1 MYYRLSV
8 LKTSSGCLF
17 ASNAV
22 YLSVFKSNT
31 WRR

>member
-8 LKTSSGCLF
+8 LNNTFGSCSE
-17 ASNAV
+17 SNTAH
-22 YLSVFKSNT
+22 LSVFKSNI